1 MLLNKKGSIRMKK
14 YLSMIMSTMLILC
27 LAGCRSDSG
36 TNSDDE
42 IVIFNPNDLLGSWW
56 VTHHSLDPDAIS
68 TCDAWDFR
76 FNADGTGFSS
86 LCTHLFTYEI
96 QGNHVILNYKPNGI
110 FPGSLTY
117 KYTIKSCSNDKME
130 WHDTGQSLNF
140 MRPSYDQYLVLPVFL
155 YNVWTLDSYGDAN
168 GIHPTKNWQLTIFPN
183 NRFYI
188 SALNEITGNYQVNGQ
203 EIHFTNASGTKMD
216 YAIAE
221 DALLERNIYN
231 IQRFDVVTRDTL
243 YLYCNND
250 LYFVFKK

>member
-1 MLLNKKGSIRMKK
+1 MKK

-183 NRFYI
+183 DRFYI

-221 DALLERNIYN
+221 DALLEENIYN

>member
-1 MLLNKKGSIRMKK
+1 MKK

-96 QGNHVILNYKPNGI
+96 QGNYVVLNYKPNGI

-130 WHDTGQSLNF
+130 WHDPGQSLIF
-140 MRPSYDQYLVLPVFL
+140 KRPTSDQYLMRPVFL
-155 YNVWTLDSYGDAN
+155 YNVWTLDRYGDAN
-168 GIHPTKNWQLTIFPN
+168 GIHPAKNWQLTIFPN
-183 NRFYI
+183 DRFYL
-188 SALNEITGNYQVNGQ
+188 SALNEITGNYQINGQ
-203 EIHFTNASGTKMD
+203 EIHFTNAKGTEVG
-216 YAIAE
+216 YTVAE
-221 DALLERNIYN
+221 DALLEENIYN

>member
-1 MLLNKKGSIRMKK
+1 MKK